1 MSAAAQPLEIVFQD
15 DAMVAI
21 NKPPGLLVHR
31 TAIDRHE
38 SRFALQLLR
47 DQLGITVRQPL
58 PSERVDKVASRAVYD
73 DFAARSAGPGTS
85 DSARITLALL
95 PEVGPG
101 GQTLPCSGARILSR
115 AGHCRSPAARQS

>member
-47 DQLGITVRQPL
+47 DQRGQRVYTIHRLDKPTSGLLLFGAGSTNTTLQWCADTVP
-58 PSERVDKVASRAVYD
+58 SRALSITRC
-73 DFAARSAGPGTS
+73 ATKLIAWSAVPMASGRPGTRKRSSS
-85 DSARITLALL
+85 DWPL
-95 PEVGPG
+95 
-101 GQTLPCSGARILSR
+101 
-115 AGHCRSPAARQS
+115 